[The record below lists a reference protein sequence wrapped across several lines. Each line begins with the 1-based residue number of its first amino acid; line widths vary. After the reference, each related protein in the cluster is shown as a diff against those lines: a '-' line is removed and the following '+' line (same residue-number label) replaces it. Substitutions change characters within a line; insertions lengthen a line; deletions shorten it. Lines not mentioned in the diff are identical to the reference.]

1 MRLVTAAK
9 EHCVEGEEGN
19 LGCDI
24 DAIVASST
32 ERLANFIH
40 LYLTQLLNVTRYQL
54 EPNVENKVVKEFNI
68 IAWSRH
74 IVVLVIIVADHRQDQ
89 RIRKLSLEELN
100 HTSVRRKKQGVLVLV
115 GIGETLRRLVTNVI
129 TSHDDNIKVTM
140 SRIELLKHRLN
151 QNRRSVAAVAT
162 HWSCIGLGRAQVPD
176 APALSINVW
185 TPVRIIVQVKMQ
197 V

>member
-40 LYLTQLLNVTRYQL
+40 LDLAQLLNVTRYQL

-74 IVVLVIIVADHRQDQ
+74 RQGNPVIETQASQLQ
-89 RIRKLSLEELN
+89 
-100 HTSVRRKKQGVLVLV
+100 QGVWADP
-115 GIGETLRRLVTNVI
+115 G
-129 TSHDDNIKVTM
+129 
-140 SRIELLKHRLN
+140 
-151 QNRRSVAAVAT
+151 Q
-162 HWSCIGLGRAQVPD
+162 
-176 APALSINVW
+176 AL
-185 TPVRIIVQVKMQ
+185 
-197 V
+197 